1 MKSNTEQGPVRYVID
16 ERLDLNH
23 FGPLRKSYIVASS
36 YRSGSQYLCWRLWQ
50 TGLLG
55 APSEVLNPTSE
66 LRVLMSRFN
75 ASSPADYIAKLLAR
89 RTSRNGVFGMKAH
102 FHHFEA
108 FQKEYPPL
116 LEVLAPT
123 TYIYISRQDRIA
135 QAVSMAKALQTDAW
149 TSRMEEGPKPVL
161 FYDREMIAHC
171 LVDIEQQDATWRRW
185 FETYKI
191 TPFQVTYDELTADA
205 ARVVRNF
212 VEFLGVQND
221 ERDEVDIPPAKKQ
234 ADETN
239 QEWIERFE
247 REAKAEGQR
256 QRVGADVGEGSARA
270 SGPEPEVSADA
281 HFFDRFN
288 RVVKSIPTGAA
299 SATGF
304 LDLIRSRRRYDAI
317 VARNRKLYQ
326 NARVLDVMSAYGLW
340 SLAAL
345 DAGAVHVVG
354 VEASPPMVE
363 AAANTFRE
371 CGVAPHSYRFINSDV
386 LEAIQAFEPEII
398 RPDPVSGVFRTVQYP
413 SILPSTASPA
423 AEAGHSGHRDRHWR
437 GSDRPLPTRNRRHIG
452 GAQPCAGHVPLRHV
466 RFSMAADRL
475 ARGGHRGLDRHPRLR
490 ARPAANLYPGSDFIG
505 RRDFGSPPPLL
516 VWPSARP
523 CGIRKLAP
531 NRSPSDPAP
540 DVGLDDI
547 GRIVAGGAETFL
559 RLHAG
564 ARSLA
569 SSTTKI
575 RYNQMAPIYDDEEF
589 EDEDDDGDGKSPAS
603 RRMIAA
609 KQAANQALEDAM
621 QATLNA
627 SRYLPWL
634 VIAAAAAAVIAAA
647 AVTYGGLSSLA
658 HPPQSVP

>member
-23 FGPLRKSYIVASS
+23 FGSLRKSYIVASS

-66 LRVLMSRFN
+66 LRVLMSRFK

-123 TYIYISRQDRIA
+123 SYIYISRQDRIA

-185 FETYKI
+185 FETHKI

-205 ARVVRNF
+205 ARVVRSF
-212 VEFLGVQND
+212 VEYLGVQND
-221 ERDEVDIPPAKKQ
+221 ERDEVDIPPARKQ

-247 REAKAEGQR
+247 REENALGRSQQSDAGVSAVAAAE
-256 QRVGADVGEGSARA
+256 A
-270 SGPEPEVSADA
+270 EVSPDA
-281 HFFDRFN
+281 HFFDRYN

-317 VARNRKLYQ
+317 VARNQDLYR

-345 DAGAVHVVG
+345 DAGAAHVVG
-354 VEASPPMVE
+354 VEASQPMVE
-363 AAANTFRE
+363 AAANTFRD
-371 CGVAPHSYRFINSDV
+371 CGVAPDAYRFINADFFD
-386 LEAIQAFEPEII
+386 AIQTFEPEFFDLILCQAFFEQCNI
-398 RPDPVSGVFRTVQYP
+398 LQFFRQLHRLRPKQVILDTGIVIGEGPIARFRLEIGD
-413 SILPSTASPA
+413 ILA
-423 AEAGHSGHRDRHWR
+423 APNHALVMSLCDAFDFRWRLTDWRAAGIVDWTGIHDYERDQ
-437 GSDRPLPTRNRRHIG
+437 RRTYI
-452 GAQPCAGHVPLRHV
+452 
-466 RFSMAADRL
+466 
-475 ARGGHRGLDRHPRLR
+475 LDR
-490 ARPAANLYPGSDFIG
+490 
-505 RRDFGSPPPLL
+505 
-516 VWPSARP
+516 
-523 CGIRKLAP
+523 
-531 NRSPSDPAP
+531 
-540 DVGLDDI
+540 
-547 GRIVAGGAETFL
+547 
-559 RLHAG
+559 
-564 ARSLA
+564 
-569 SSTTKI
+569 
-575 RYNQMAPIYDDEEF
+575 
-589 EDEDDDGDGKSPAS
+589 
-603 RRMIAA
+603 IA
-609 KQAANQALEDAM
+609 
-621 QATLNA
+621 
-627 SRYLPWL
+627 
-634 VIAAAAAAVIAAA
+634 
-647 AVTYGGLSSLA
+647 
-658 HPPQSVP
+658 